1 MKKIDFEKTVDKIN
15 KIGKIIAFIGIVLS
29 VAIKLNKMFGF
40 WGAEKKATQTD
51 DKKSTDGDKK

>member
-1 MKKIDFEKTVDKIN
+1 MKKIDFEKLVDKIN

-40 WGAEKKATQTD
+40 WGAEKK
-51 DKKSTDGDKK
+51 DKTETKPTDGEKK

>member
-1 MKKIDFEKTVDKIN
+1 MKKIDFEKLVDKIN

-40 WGAEKKATQTD
+40 WGAEKKDKGDEKTQ
-51 DKKSTDGDKK
+51 TDGDKK